1 MNVPNEPNVRPEDNP
16 QPQGEG
22 EPEYFDVAAD
32 DDEVMPALEVP
43 PVGDPEESD
52 DTEQD
57 LNETFNARLQAMERE
72 YQARMERALRDF
84 DAATRVTSRA
94 RLVLDPN
101 DTLVKQFKLRW
112 FLRL

>member
-1 MNVPNEPNVRPEDNP
+1 MNVPNEPNVRPEGNP

-32 DDEVMPALEVP
+32 DDVMPALEVP

-57 LNETFNARLQAMERE
+57 LNETFNVYLHELV
-72 YQARMERALRDF
+72 ALVVGF
-84 DAATRVTSRA
+84 ATN
-94 RLVLDPN
+94 PN
-101 DTLVKQFKLRW
+101 
-112 FLRL
+112 